1 MKIFKKNTPTEMYKK
16 RKGVLDNIQ
25 KELTTLLNKMEGNRK
40 EVLERLDNMHRELNS
55 VPD

>member
-1 MKIFKKNTPTEMYKK
+1 MKIFKKNTPTEMCKK

>member
-1 MKIFKKNTPTEMYKK
+1 MCKK